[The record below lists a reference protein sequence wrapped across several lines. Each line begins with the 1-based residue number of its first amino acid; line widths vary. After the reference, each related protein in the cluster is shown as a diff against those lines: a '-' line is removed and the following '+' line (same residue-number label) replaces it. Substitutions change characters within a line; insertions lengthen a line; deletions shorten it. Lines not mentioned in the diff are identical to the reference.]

1 MNYFHVNNEKMNQPL
16 MGDYML
22 IPNHISLKIS
32 FAVSPLLQLFHK
44 IVAIKKKKQTY
55 LHLIGY

>member
-1 MNYFHVNNEKMNQPL
+1 MNQPL

-44 IVAIKKKKQTY
+44 IVAIKKKKTNISSSY
-55 LHLIGY
+55 WLLE